1 MHSSSATNS
10 QQKEIYTEMLATA
23 NEIKDYNYRSY
34 FTRRVTQDME
44 SETTDEIEELEDRL
58 RQLKRI
64 AAV

>member
-1 MHSSSATNS
+1 
-10 QQKEIYTEMLATA
+10 MLATA

-44 SETTDEIEELEDRL
+44 SGTTDEIEELEDRL